1 MGDTSQLHAAPPD
14 TVLDVRPP
22 IVRLRGLSKRY
33 GEVTVLHE
41 INLQIPTGEMLAI
54 VGPSGSGK
62 TTLLNLIGLLDQP
75 SSGSIELLG
84 SPVLQSHSAQVAQQ
98 RLGTIGFVFQSF
110 NLIPVLDA
118 LDNVLLPLRI
128 AGRVSAE
135 QRQRACQ
142 LLDEVGLARHLHQR
156 PDKMS
161 GGQRQRVAI
170 ARALITQPR
179 LVIADEPTASL
190 DSENAHAAMQLFQR
204 LNRGHGVTFV
214 FSTHDERALGYMDR
228 CLHLCDGRI
237 LKQVQSCTH

>member
-1 MGDTSQLHAAPPD
+1 MDDVSERHANPAPVD
-14 TVLDVRPP
+14 QVP
-22 IVRLRGLSKRY
+22 IVRLRNLSKRY
-33 GEVTVLHE
+33 GDVTALHGL
-41 INLQIPTGEMLAI
+41 NLDIPTGEMLAI

-62 TTLLNLIGLLDQP
+62 TTLLNLIGLLDKP
-75 SSGSIELLG
+75 SSGHIELLG
-84 SPVLQSHSAQVAQQ
+84 STVTQGSSTQYAQQ
-98 RLGTIGFVFQSF
+98 RLRTIGFVFQSF

-128 AGRVSAE
+128 AGRTTAQ
-135 QRQRACQ
+135 QRQRACR
-142 LLDEVGLARHLHQR
+142 LLDEVGLAGQIHQR

-170 ARALITQPR
+170 ARALIAQPR

-204 LNRGHGVTFV
+204 LNHRHGVTFV

-228 CLHLCDGRI
+228 CLNLCDGRI
-237 LKQVQSCTH
+237 IKQVQSCTH